1 MWNEFFAP
9 HNVELFQQLLLAVAL
24 GGVIGIE
31 REIAHKSAGLRTHA
45 VVALGSALF
54 TIVSQ
59 SLSGPYIDPTRIAAQ
74 IVTGIGFLGAGLI
87 VFDKS
92 KVKGLTTAA
101 GVWTASAIGM
111 AVGFRLYAVAIF
123 AAVLTV
129 LVFVI
134 LWPVENRFVK
144 KFAVHDDEE
153 SNGERV

>member
-1 MWNEFFAP
+1 MWNEFWAP
-9 HNVELFQQLLLAVAL
+9 HNVELFRQLLLAVAL
-24 GGVIGIE
+24 GAVIGIE
-31 REIAHKSAGLRTHA
+31 REVAHKSAGLRTHA
-45 VVALGSALF
+45 VVSLGSALF
-54 TIVSQ
+54 TIVSH
-59 SLSGPYIDPTRIAAQ
+59 SVIAPGVDPTRIAAQ

-111 AVGFRLYAVAIF
+111 AVGFNLDAIAIF

-134 LWPVENRFVK
+134 LWPIENRFVK
-144 KFAVHDDEE
+144 KFALPDDE
-153 SNGERV
+153 SDR